1 MGYHMACCHMTR
13 LIEKCRMEHISQKMS
28 DASGNLRKLWQA
40 INSILHPPLPPVAH
54 PSSWAQTVPDYFCSK
69 VADVKRQTKLV
80 ATDLDYSTCG
90 SPRAA
95 LTSTIGELYYYI
107 VIGVTTDLTDNQG
120 VVQGE

>member
-1 MGYHMACCHMTR
+1 MLRPC
-13 LIEKCRMEHISQKMS
+13 LIISVQ
-28 DASGNLRKLWQA
+28 
-40 INSILHPPLPPVAH
+40 
-54 PSSWAQTVPDYFCSK
+54 K